1 MIKKVKYISTPSHKK
16 NIRFGDTVLPH
27 TYKSKPLQ
35 KKLPDSN
42 ICFTFVVK

>member
-1 MIKKVKYISTPSHKK
+1 MIKNVKYISTPSQK
-16 NIRFGDTVLPH
+16 NIRFRDTVLPH
-27 TYKSKPLQ
+27 TYKSEPLQ